1 MTISTTSKLVVVDV
15 KEDGKP
21 VRERE
26 HGMQDVLNFL
36 SYKDIDI
43 LFPLDGP
50 VSFYNS
56 KDTKDKK
63 GVIHEAPIYQTWGH
77 RFRGYYND
85 QTKSQFVIGRKI
97 VNASRNVGIFEN
109 ILFFVNTKQQLVKL
123 DLE

>member
-63 GVIHEAPIYQTWGH
+63 GVIHKLLFTRLGVTGSEDTTM
-77 RFRGYYND
+77 
-85 QTKSQFVIGRKI
+85 TKLK
-97 VNASRNVGIFEN
+97 VN
-109 ILFFVNTKQQLVKL
+109 LL
-123 DLE
+123 

>member
-56 KDTKDKK
+56 KDTKDKI

-109 ILFFVNTKQQLVKL
+109 ILYFVNTKQQLVKL